1 MSRVIPFLLF
11 LIGSCSPS
19 EPGLAIS
26 ESRPIEDVHRRTIGF
41 LDAGVWISNEF
52 DGGRVSNAWQEGA
65 DSFVVQIRPE
75 NAPVNNSAWYAFKI
89 WSETNR
95 TVQVR
100 LTYEKGAHRYW
111 PEFREANQPWV
122 TMDSSAVLVDTVA
135 NEATLRLDVGP
146 DTLWVAGQEMMTSAF
161 FDSWTET
168 LAERPHISRTVAGT
182 SGRGRPLYLMEF
194 GDLDASRHVL
204 IIGRQ
209 HPPEA
214 TGTMGLLAFVEELVG
229 ETDLAVEFREYFRVH
244 VIPLVNPDGV
254 DLGHWRHN
262 TGGVDLNRDW
272 EAFNQP
278 ETRVV
283 RETFSEI
290 LEQQGHEVWFAVD
303 FHSTQNDVFYTLDR
317 ELETTP
323 PGITDRWLSHIAA
336 ILPDYE
342 VNDSPSGVDGPVSKN
357 WFYRTFNAPALIYEV
372 GDQTDRA
379 LIREVA
385 TTAAQGTMEILLD
398 EMRRQQ

>member
-1 MSRVIPFLLF
+1 MKHRLIVLSFLA
-11 LIGSCSPS
+11 IGACSTP
-19 EPGLAIS
+19 EPQLAIS
-26 ESRPIEDVHRRTIGF
+26 ETRPIEDLHRRTIGF

-52 DGGRVSNAWQEGA
+52 DGGRVSDAWQEGA

-75 NAPVNNSAWYAFKI
+75 NAPVNNSAWYAFKV
-89 WSETNR
+89 WSDVAR
-95 TVQVR
+95 SIQVR
-100 LTYEKGAHRYW
+100 LTYEDGAHRYW
-111 PEFREANQPWV
+111 PEFRRAGEAWV
-122 TMDSSAVLVDTVA
+122 TMDSSAVQVDTVA
-135 NEATLRLDVGP
+135 HEATVRLDIGA
-146 DTLWVAGQEMMTSAF
+146 DTIWVAGQEMMTSSS
-161 FDSWTET
+161 FDSWTEM
-168 LAERPHISRTVAGT
+168 LAEQSYITRRVAGT
-182 SGRGRPLYLMEF
+182 SARGRPMPMVEF
-194 GDLDASRHVL
+194 GHPAATRHVM

-214 TGTMGLLAFVEELVG
+214 TGTMGLLAFVEELAG
-229 ETDLAVEFREYFRVH
+229 SSELAQAFRQNFQTH

-290 LEQQGHEVWFAVD
+290 LSQPGHELWFAVD
-303 FHSTQNDVFYTLDR
+303 FHSTQFDVFYTLER
-317 ELETTP
+317 SLETNP
-323 PGITDRWLSHIAA
+323 PGITDRWLNHISANLSH
-336 ILPDYE
+336 YE
-342 VNDSPSGVDGPVSKN
+342 LNDSPSGVDGPISKN
-357 WFYRTFNAPALIYEV
+357 WFYRMFGTTALIYKV

-385 TTAAQGTMEILLD
+385 TTAARGTMEILLD
-398 EMRRQQ
+398 EMGR

>member
-1 MSRVIPFLLF
+1 MKHRLIVLSFLA
-11 LIGSCSPS
+11 IGACSTP
-19 EPGLAIS
+19 EPQLAIS
-26 ESRPIEDVHRRTIGF
+26 ETRPIEDLHRRTIGF

-52 DGGRVSNAWQEGA
+52 DGGRVSDAWQEGA

-75 NAPVNNSAWYAFKI
+75 NAPVNNSAWYAFKV
-89 WSETNR
+89 WSDVAR
-95 TVQVR
+95 SIQVR
-100 LTYEKGAHRYW
+100 LTYEDGAHRYW
-111 PEFREANQPWV
+111 PEFRRAGEAWV
-122 TMDSSAVLVDTVA
+122 TMDSSAVQVDTVA
-135 NEATLRLDVGP
+135 HEATVRLDIGA
-146 DTLWVAGQEMMTSAF
+146 DTIWVAGQEMMTSSS
-161 FDSWTET
+161 FDSWTEM
-168 LAERPHISRTVAGT
+168 LAEQSYITRRVAGT
-182 SGRGRPLYLMEF
+182 SARGRPMPMVEF
-194 GDLDASRHVL
+194 GHPAATRHVM

-214 TGTMGLLAFVEELVG
+214 TGTMGLLAFVEELAG
-229 ETDLAVEFREYFRVH
+229 SSELAQAFRQNFQTH

-290 LEQQGHEVWFAVD
+290 LSQPGHELWFAVD
-303 FHSTQNDVFYTLDR
+303 FHSTQFDVFYTLER
-317 ELETTP
+317 SLETNP
-323 PGITDRWLSHIAA
+323 PGITDRWLNHISANLSH
-336 ILPDYE
+336 YE
-342 VNDSPSGVDGPVSKN
+342 LNDSPSGVDGPISKN
-357 WFYRTFNAPALIYEV
+357 WFYRMFGTTALIYEV

-385 TTAAQGTMEILLD
+385 TTAARGTMEILLD
-398 EMRRQQ
+398 EMGR